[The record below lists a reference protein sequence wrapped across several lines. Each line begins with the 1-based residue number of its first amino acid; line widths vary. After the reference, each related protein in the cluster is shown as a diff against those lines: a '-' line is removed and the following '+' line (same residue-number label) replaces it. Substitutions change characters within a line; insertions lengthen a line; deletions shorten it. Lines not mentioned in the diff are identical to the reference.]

1 VTRSA
6 ARPAIPTV
14 EQVQQ
19 LPRLLE
25 LTIPPEYEDYNGH
38 MRITHHLGLHDDA
51 GLPFFALL
59 GIDEAYFA
67 EHRNGVVDLENHLR
81 YLAEVHAGDRVAV
94 HSRVLDRSDKT
105 MHGIWFLLNL
115 SNAEV
120 ANTLEFVSLHIDQEE
135 RRASP
140 FPADV
145 AQRIDQLVAE
155 HGALGWEP
163 PLCGFMGVR

>member
-1 VTRSA
+1 MTRSKA
-6 ARPAIPTV
+6 PPAIPTL

-25 LTIPPEYEDYNGH
+25 LTVPPEYEDYNGH

-51 GLPFFALL
+51 GPAFFALL

-67 EHRNGVVDLENHLR
+67 QGRKGIVDLENHLR
-81 YLAEVHAGDRVAV
+81 YVSEVHAGDRVAV

-105 MHGIWFLLNL
+105 MHGIWFLVNVPRGR
-115 SNAEV
+115 V
-120 ANTLEFVSLHIDQEE
+120 ANTLEFVSLHIDQEA

-140 FPADV
+140 FPPDV
-145 AQRIDQLVAE
+145 AERIDQLIAE

-163 PLCGFMGVR
+163 PVCGFIGVG

>member
-1 VTRSA
+1 MTRST
-6 ARPAIPTV
+6 ARAAIPTL

-38 MRITHHLGLHDDA
+38 MRITHHLGCHDDA

-59 GIDEAYFA
+59 GIDEAYFS
-67 EHRNGVVDLENHLR
+67 ERRRGIVDLENHLR
-81 YLAEVHAGDRVAV
+81 YLAEVHVGDRVAV
-94 HSRVLDRSDKT
+94 HSRVLDRSAKT

-115 SNAEV
+115 SRGEV
-120 ANTLEFVSLHIDQEE
+120 ANTLEFVSLHIDQDE

-140 FPADV
+140 FPPEV
-145 AQRIDQLVAE
+145 AERIDQLVAE

-163 PLCGFMGVR
+163 PVCGFIGVG